1 MYKHFSKLRVRYSE
15 TDKMGYVYYGNYA
28 QYFEVARVEAL
39 RELGLSYKE
48 LEENGLMLPVLSY
61 SINYLKPAFYDS
73 LLTIECSLI
82 EMPKTRLKFEFKTMD
97 EKGGVLNNASVVLV
111 FVDMKKNKPILAPD
125 YFIEKLQ
132 PFF

>member
-48 LEENGLMLPVLSY
+48 LEDNGVMLPVLSY

-73 LLTIECSLI
+73 LLTIECRLI
-82 EMPKTRLKFEFKTMD
+82 ELPSARLKFEFKTMD
-97 EKGGVLNNASVVLV
+97 EEGQVLNNASVILV
-111 FVDMKKNKPILAPD
+111 FVDMKKNRPILAPT
-125 YFIEKLQ
+125 YFIEKLK